1 MKVKKVTKVLLI
13 EDSTQLQ
20 DLIKQMILRVFET
33 SCDVVIAGSLEK
45 AEELYEAHVGDVDLI
60 LMDTHLGKGTNTT
73 ALAKRISLEFN
84 RPIIAI
90 STDEV
95 SRKALVK
102 NGWCTHQCEK
112 HEILNFLTEWKKIH
126 Q

>member
-13 EDSTQLQ
+13 EDSTAMQSR
-20 DLIKQMILRVFET
+20 ISQMIKKVFGDET
-33 SCDVVIAGSLEK
+33 DVVIAGSLQE
-45 AEELYEAHVGDVDLI
+45 AEDLYQAHVGDVDMI
-60 LMDTHLGKGTNTT
+60 LMDTHLGEGTNTT

-90 STDEV
+90 STNKD
-95 SRKALVK
+95 SRKTLIN
-102 NGWCTHQCEK
+102 NGWCTHQCCK
-112 HEILNFLTEWKKIH
+112 SEILKFLTEWKEKH